1 MFCFQ
6 LTGSN
11 TYYKRILFF
20 FTCTNIITLFKKQKS
35 HQYVTNPF
43 IAINK
48 RVFHDDAF
56 NNCSCFLNRIRIE
69 FRRVKSSIGPV
80 NCRFQCSCIAKG
92 LFGIEKFWH
101 KRIVRTG
108 TNTLAPYDE
117 NPPDLIIQK
126 DDIIFFD
133 FGPLIEEWEADFGRT
148 YVLGNDPLKH
158 KLVKDIEAA
167 WHEGYDWFHKHTT
180 LTCSEYFWYIDGL
193 AKKLGYT
200 QGNHLAG
207 HLIGHFPHER
217 LAPGEYGLWVH
228 PENHIDMFAP
238 DANGNKRH
246 WILELH
252 FVDKEKQI
260 GAFFEQLLT

>member
-1 MFCFQ
+1 MPTSTTKTNLIQAEKIAEQ
-6 LTGSN
+6 LFNAIQERGL
-11 TYYKRILFF
+11 IVPG
-20 FTCTNIITLFKKQKS
+20 KS
-35 HQYVTNPF
+35 E
-43 IAINK
+43 K
-48 RVFHDDAF
+48 E
-56 NNCSCFLNRIRIE
+56 LNEEI
-69 FRRVKSSIGPV
+69 FAL
-80 NCRFQCSCIAKG
+80 AKE

-101 KRIVRTG
+101 KRIVRAG

-117 NPPDLIIQK
+117 NPDDLIFQK

-133 FGPLIEEWEADFGRT
+133 FGPIIEEWEADFGRT

-158 KLVKDIEAA
+158 KLVKDIEMA
-167 WHEGYDWFHKHTT
+167 WHEGYEWFHKQTK

-200 QGNHLAG
+200 QGNYLAG

-217 LAPGEYGLWVH
+217 LNPGEPWLWVH
-228 PENHIDMFAP
+228 KDNHMDMFAP
-238 DANGNKRH
+238 DANGNPRH
-246 WILELH
+246 WIFELH